1 MAPDR
6 GSRRELRPAD
16 PMDRLTV
23 AAAQIECRPGDV
35 PANLALHLE
44 AIREARARAVDLLV
58 FPELSLTDYLP
69 RPNLPR
75 LARRP
80 DAPEILALG
89 EAAEGML
96 VSFGF
101 IEDGGGRFHNA
112 QALVSQGRVLHVHR
126 KLNLPTY
133 GRLTEGLH
141 YTKGERI
148 EPVAHG
154 GWSLATLICA
164 ETWNPA
170 LPWLAALKGASL
182 LLVPV
187 ASSLHVVEDLDNRS
201 GWDVNLSHTALTYG
215 LPLVMANH
223 CGSRGGLEFWGG
235 SRILDAFG
243 RKLAQAGEAPELVV
257 ATLAL
262 DDGRRAR
269 ERLPTVRDADPKAVA
284 AELERFLAE
293 RERTA

>member
-1 MAPDR
+1 MT
-6 GSRRELRPAD
+6 
-16 PMDRLTV
+16 RLTV

-35 PANLALHLE
+35 PANLALHLT
-44 AIREARARAVDLLV
+44 AIREARARGADLLV

-69 RPNLPR
+69 RPDLAR

-80 DAPEILALG
+80 DAPEILALA

-101 IEDGGGRFHNA
+101 IEDGGPGRFHNA
-112 QALVSQGRVLHVHR
+112 QGLVSEGRVLSVHR
-126 KLNLPTY
+126 KLNLATY
-133 GRLTEGLH
+133 GRLAEGLH
-141 YTKGERI
+141 YAKGERI
-148 EPVAHG
+148 EPVVHG
-154 GWSLATLICA
+154 GWSVATLVCA

-170 LPWLAALKGASL
+170 LPWLAALKGAT
-182 LLVPV
+182 LLVVPA

-201 GWDVNLSHTALTYG
+201 GWDVNLAHTALTYG

-235 SRILDAFG
+235 SRVLDAFG
-243 RKLAQAGEAPELVV
+243 RELARAGDGPGLIA

-269 ERLPTVRDADPKAVA
+269 ERLPTVRDADPEAVA
-284 AELERFLAE
+284 AELQRFLAE
-293 RERTA
+293 RESAP